1 MSPITENPV
10 MKKVI
15 FLFATLALPLTATAA
30 QGGYTGPNETQGANS
45 TVAQAMQ
52 AKDDARVTLTGHI
65 VASLGDEDYRFKDS
79 TGEMIVEIDNHLWG
93 DKQIGPETQVI
104 LMGEVDKD
112 LNGTTVDVN
121 SVQIGQ

>member
-1 MSPITENPV
+1 

-15 FLFATLALPLTATAA
+15 FLFATLALPLTAIAA
-30 QGGYTGPNETQGANS
+30 QGGYTGPNETQGAS
-45 TVAQAMQ
+45 ATVAQAMQ
-52 AKDDARVTLTGHI
+52 AKDDTHVTLTGHI

-93 DKQIGPETQVI
+93 DLQVGPETQVT